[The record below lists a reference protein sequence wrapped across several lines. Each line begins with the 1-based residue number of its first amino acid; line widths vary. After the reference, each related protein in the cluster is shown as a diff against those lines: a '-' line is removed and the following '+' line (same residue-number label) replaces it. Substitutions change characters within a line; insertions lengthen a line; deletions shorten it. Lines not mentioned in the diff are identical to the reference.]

1 MWLLQEMKEKQQLLN
16 ELNAT
21 IEEMK
26 RTVATKDEELLQKEQ
41 HLVAMNKEIEELQ
54 SHLTLMEQKY
64 KDQQSKNAGIT
75 SYMSCNIEFLKQW
88 F

>member
-1 MWLLQEMKEKQQLLN
+1 MKAKQQLLN

-21 IEEMK
+21 IEEIK
-26 RTVATKDEELLQKEQ
+26 ETVATKDEELLQKEQ

-54 SHLTLMEQKY
+54 SDLTLVEQKY

-75 SYMSCNIEFLKQW
+75 SYMNCDIESLKQW

>member
-1 MWLLQEMKEKQQLLN
+1 MKAKQQQLT

-21 IEEMK
+21 IEEIK
-26 RTVATKDEELLQKEQ
+26 RIVTTKDEELLQKEQ

-64 KDQQSKNAGIT
+64 KDQQSKNAGST
-75 SYMSCNIEFLKQW
+75 SYMCCDIESLKQW

>member
-1 MWLLQEMKEKQQLLN
+1 VLQELKAKQQLLN

-21 IEEMK
+21 IEEIN

-41 HLVAMNKEIEELQ
+41 HLDAMNRKTEELQ

-64 KDQQSKNAGIT
+64 KDQQSKNAGRT
-75 SYMSCNIEFLKQW
+75 SYINCDIESL
-88 F
+88 